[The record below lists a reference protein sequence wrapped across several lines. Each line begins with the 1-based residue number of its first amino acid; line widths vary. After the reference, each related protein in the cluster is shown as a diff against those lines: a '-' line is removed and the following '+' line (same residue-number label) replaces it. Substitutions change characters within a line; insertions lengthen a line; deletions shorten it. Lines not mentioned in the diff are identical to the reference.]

1 MINSILR
8 WFRALVGLLAVL
20 LGLYFMYLNLVA
32 AAMGGGVS
40 TIGFWI
46 GEFIISLGI
55 FAGIY
60 LIFAKNPRK
69 IIYVLVG
76 ILFVPITMLLYSEIA
91 MYFDYRVNDEYGILN
106 SGNFE
111 RAEEYYSEYIAN
123 NETWANENR
132 GDLFYFKGEYQKAL
146 LDYQIAG
153 LSGIPYAKQIMT
165 LTKLDQMDKAID
177 LAEKYNQD
185 LLIGLNVK
193 VHEPVKALALAQ
205 NSLSNKV
212 DELKFELTDG
222 RNSSGKFVDMV
233 RTRVNSGE
241 YLQHSY
247 YIRIA
252 NIHAQIRNYA
262 EAEKYFALAIKVES
276 DYESVYGKL
285 ASESYSALADYY
297 MYIGDLDN
305 ATKNYLIAFE
315 NSGRSQYKDGLI
327 SAYLLKGDLQMAT
340 IELDSAFKMHNLGY
354 DPELFDFKKILLE
367 KQQKLSAANAVDK
380 EKTKNKVQDLSTE
393 VKSRITRDIE
403 DLKNEH
409 KLVLDYSD
417 FVRAVSI
424 HE

>member
-1 MINSILR
+1 
-8 WFRALVGLLAVL
+8 
-20 LGLYFMYLNLVA
+20 
-32 AAMGGGVS
+32 
-40 TIGFWI
+40 
-46 GEFIISLGI
+46 
-55 FAGIY
+55 
-60 LIFAKNPRK
+60 
-69 IIYVLVG
+69 
-76 ILFVPITMLLYSEIA
+76 

-165 LTKLDQMDKAID
+165 LTKLDQMDQAID

-185 LLIGLNVK
+185 MLIGLNVK
-193 VHEPVKALALAQ
+193 VHELVKALALAQ
-205 NSLSNKV
+205 NALSNKV
-212 DELKFELTDG
+212 DELKFELSEG
-222 RNSSGKFVDMV
+222 RYVGNSDNFAAMV

-252 NIHAQIRNYA
+252 NIHARIRNYA

-276 DYESVYGKL
+276 DYEAVYGKL

-305 ATKNYLIAFE
+305 AIKNYSIAFE
-315 NSGRSQYKDGLI
+315 NSGRSEYKDGLI

-340 IELDSAFKMHNLGY
+340 IELDSAFKMHPLGY
-354 DPELFDFKKILLE
+354 DPELFDLKKILLE
-367 KQQKLSAANAVDK
+367 KQQKISAANAVDK
-380 EKTKNKVQDLSTE
+380 EKEKNKIHDLSTD
-393 VKSRITRDIE
+393 VKLRVKRDIE